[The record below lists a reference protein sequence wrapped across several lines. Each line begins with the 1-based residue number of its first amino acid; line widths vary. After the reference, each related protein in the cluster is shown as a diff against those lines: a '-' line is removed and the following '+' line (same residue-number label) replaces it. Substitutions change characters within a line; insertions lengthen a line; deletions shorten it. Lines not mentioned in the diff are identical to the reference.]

1 MLLAR
6 SKKISGPSSSSFNPS
21 TGCCSGNARL
31 LSRMHYDAS
40 ILLVNDYE
48 FIRTILERTLQQL
61 GYQNLRM
68 AADGVDA
75 LHLLRTRPVDLVI
88 TDYHMPEMDGIGLF
102 QSMQQDP
109 VLAKIPVLLISGVP
123 TEKFVTQA
131 LAIGIQSTLNK
142 PFRAEQLDLEIQS
155 LLTQS
160 LS

>member
-1 MLLAR
+1 
-6 SKKISGPSSSSFNPS
+6 
-21 TGCCSGNARL
+21 
-31 LSRMHYDAS
+31 MHYDAS
-40 ILLVNDYE
+40 ILLVDDYE
-48 FIRTILERTLQQL
+48 FIRTILERMLQQL

-102 QSMQQDP
+102 QSTQQDH

-142 PFRAEQLDLEIQS
+142 PFRAEQLDQEIQS
-155 LLTQS
+155 LLTRS
-160 LS
+160 LA

>member
-1 MLLAR
+1 
-6 SKKISGPSSSSFNPS
+6 
-21 TGCCSGNARL
+21 
-31 LSRMHYDAS
+31 MHYDAS
-40 ILLVNDYE
+40 ILLVDDYE
-48 FIRTILERTLQQL
+48 FIRTILERMLQQL

-109 VLAKIPVLLISGVP
+109 ALARIPVLLISGVP
-123 TEKFVTQA
+123 TAKFVTQA
-131 LAIGIQSTLNK
+131 LAMEIQSTLNQS
-142 PFRAEQLDLEIQS
+142 FRAEQLDQEIQS

>member
-1 MLLAR
+1 
-6 SKKISGPSSSSFNPS
+6 
-21 TGCCSGNARL
+21 
-31 LSRMHYDAS
+31 MHYDAS
-40 ILLVNDYE
+40 ILLVDDYE
-48 FIRTILERTLQQL
+48 FIRTILERMLQQL

-109 VLAKIPVLLISGVP
+109 VLLISGVP

-142 PFRAEQLDLEIQS
+142 PFRAEQLDQEIQS
-155 LLTQS
+155 LLTRS

>member
-1 MLLAR
+1 
-6 SKKISGPSSSSFNPS
+6 
-21 TGCCSGNARL
+21 
-31 LSRMHYDAS
+31 MHYDAS
-40 ILLVNDYE
+40 ILLVDDYE
-48 FIRTILERTLQQL
+48 FIRTILERMLQQL

-109 VLAKIPVLLISGVP
+109 ALARIPVLLISGVP

-142 PFRAEQLDLEIQS
+142 PFCAEQLDQEIQS
-155 LLTQS
+155 LLTRS

>member
-1 MLLAR
+1 
-6 SKKISGPSSSSFNPS
+6 
-21 TGCCSGNARL
+21 
-31 LSRMHYDAS
+31 MHYDAS
-40 ILLVNDYE
+40 ILLVDDYE
-48 FIRTILERTLQQL
+48 FIRTILERMLQQL

-75 LHLLRTRPVDLVI
+75 LHLLRTRPTDLVI

-102 QSMQQDP
+102 QAMQQDP

-123 TEKFVTQA
+123 TEKFATQA

-142 PFRAEQLDLEIQS
+142 PFRAEQLDQEIQS
-155 LLTQS
+155 LLTRS

>member
-1 MLLAR
+1 
-6 SKKISGPSSSSFNPS
+6 
-21 TGCCSGNARL
+21 
-31 LSRMHYDAS
+31 MHYDAS
-40 ILLVNDYE
+40 ILLVDDYE
-48 FIRTILERTLQQL
+48 FIRTILERMLQQL

-109 VLAKIPVLLISGVP
+109 DLAKIPVLLISGVP
-123 TEKFVTQA
+123 TGKFATQT
-131 LAIGIQSTLNK
+131 LATGIQSTLNK
-142 PFRAEQLDLEIQS
+142 PFRAEQLDQEIQS

>member
-1 MLLAR
+1 
-6 SKKISGPSSSSFNPS
+6 
-21 TGCCSGNARL
+21 
-31 LSRMHYDAS
+31 MHYDAS
-40 ILLVNDYE
+40 ILLVDDYE
-48 FIRTILERTLQQL
+48 FIRTILERMLQQL

-123 TEKFVTQA
+123 TEKFATQA
-131 LAIGIQSTLNK
+131 LAMGIQSNLNK
-142 PFRAEQLDLEIQS
+142 PFRAEQLDQEIQS
-155 LLTQS
+155 LLTRS

>member
-1 MLLAR
+1 
-6 SKKISGPSSSSFNPS
+6 
-21 TGCCSGNARL
+21 
-31 LSRMHYDAS
+31 MHYDAS
-40 ILLVNDYE
+40 ILLVDDYE
-48 FIRTILERTLQQL
+48 FIQTILERMLQQL

-75 LHLLRTRPVDLVI
+75 LHLLRTRPIDLVI

-109 VLAKIPVLLISGVP
+109 VLAKIPILLISGVP
-123 TEKFVTQA
+123 TEKFATQA
-131 LAIGIQSTLNK
+131 LAMEIQSTLNQS
-142 PFRAEQLDLEIQS
+142 FRVEQLDQEIQS

>member
-1 MLLAR
+1 
-6 SKKISGPSSSSFNPS
+6 
-21 TGCCSGNARL
+21 
-31 LSRMHYDAS
+31 MHYDAS
-40 ILLVNDYE
+40 ILLVDDYE
-48 FIRTILERTLQQL
+48 FIRTILERMLQQL

-88 TDYHMPEMDGIGLF
+88 TDYHMPEMDGTDLF

-131 LAIGIQSTLNK
+131 LATGIQSTLNK
-142 PFRAEQLDLEIQS
+142 PFRAEQLDQEIQS

>member
-1 MLLAR
+1 
-6 SKKISGPSSSSFNPS
+6 
-21 TGCCSGNARL
+21 
-31 LSRMHYDAS
+31 MHYDAS
-40 ILLVNDYE
+40 ILLVDDYE
-48 FIRTILERTLQQL
+48 FIRTILERMLQQL

-131 LAIGIQSTLNK
+131 PAIGIQSTLNK
-142 PFRAEQLDLEIQS
+142 PFRAEQLDQEIQS
-155 LLTQS
+155 LLTRS

>member
-1 MLLAR
+1 M
-6 SKKISGPSSSSFNPS
+6 
-21 TGCCSGNARL
+21 
-31 LSRMHYDAS
+31 D
-40 ILLVNDYE
+40 DYE
-48 FIRTILERTLQQL
+48 FIRTILERMLQQL

-109 VLAKIPVLLISGVP
+109 VLAKISVLLISGVP

-142 PFRAEQLDLEIQS
+142 PFRAEQLDQEIQS
-155 LLTQS
+155 LLTRS

>member
-1 MLLAR
+1 
-6 SKKISGPSSSSFNPS
+6 
-21 TGCCSGNARL
+21 
-31 LSRMHYDAS
+31 MHYDAS
-40 ILLVNDYE
+40 ILLVDDYE
-48 FIRTILERTLQQL
+48 FIRTILERMLQQL
-61 GYQNLRM
+61 GYQNLCM

-102 QSMQQDP
+102 QAMQQDP
-109 VLAKIPVLLISGVP
+109 VLAKIPILLISGVP

-142 PFRAEQLDLEIQS
+142 PFRAEQLDQEIQS
-155 LLTQS
+155 LLTRP

>member
-1 MLLAR
+1 
-6 SKKISGPSSSSFNPS
+6 
-21 TGCCSGNARL
+21 
-31 LSRMHYDAS
+31 MHYDAS
-40 ILLVNDYE
+40 ILLVDDYE
-48 FIRTILERTLQQL
+48 FIRTILERMLQQL

-123 TEKFVTQA
+123 IEKFATQA
-131 LAIGIQSTLNK
+131 LAMGIQSTLSK
-142 PFRAEQLDLEIQS
+142 PFRAEQLDQEIQS
-155 LLTQS
+155 LLTRS

>member
-1 MLLAR
+1 
-6 SKKISGPSSSSFNPS
+6 
-21 TGCCSGNARL
+21 
-31 LSRMHYDAS
+31 MHYDAS
-40 ILLVNDYE
+40 ILLVDDYE
-48 FIRTILERTLQQL
+48 FIRTILERMLQQL

-102 QSMQQDP
+102 QAMQQDP

-123 TEKFVTQA
+123 TEKFAAQA

-142 PFRAEQLDLEIQS
+142 PFRAEQLDQEIQS
-155 LLTQS
+155 LLTRS

>member
-1 MLLAR
+1 
-6 SKKISGPSSSSFNPS
+6 
-21 TGCCSGNARL
+21 
-31 LSRMHYDAS
+31 MHYDAS
-40 ILLVNDYE
+40 ILLVDDYE
-48 FIRTILERTLQQL
+48 FIRTILERMLQQL

-131 LAIGIQSTLNK
+131 LAIGIQGTLNK
-142 PFRAEQLDLEIQS
+142 PFRAEKLDQEIQS
-155 LLTQS
+155 LLTRS

>member
-1 MLLAR
+1 
-6 SKKISGPSSSSFNPS
+6 
-21 TGCCSGNARL
+21 
-31 LSRMHYDAS
+31 MHYDAS
-40 ILLVNDYE
+40 VLPVDDYE
-48 FIRTILERTLQQL
+48 FIRTILERMLQQL

-123 TEKFVTQA
+123 TEKFATQA
-131 LAIGIQSTLNK
+131 LAMGIQSTLNK
-142 PFRAEQLDLEIQS
+142 PFRAEQLDQEIQS

>member
-1 MLLAR
+1 MY
-6 SKKISGPSSSSFNPS
+6 
-21 TGCCSGNARL
+21 
-31 LSRMHYDAS
+31 YDAS
-40 ILLVNDYE
+40 ILLVDDYK
-48 FIRTILERTLQQL
+48 FIRTILERMLQQL
-61 GYQNLRM
+61 GYQNLCM

-75 LHLLRTRPVDLVI
+75 LHLLRTRPIDLVI

-131 LAIGIQSTLNK
+131 LAVGVQSTLIN
-142 PFRAEQLDLEIQS
+142 PFRAEQMDQKIQY

-160 LS
+160 FFWKCCELSCC

>member
-1 MLLAR
+1 
-6 SKKISGPSSSSFNPS
+6 
-21 TGCCSGNARL
+21 
-31 LSRMHYDAS
+31 MHYDAS
-40 ILLVNDYE
+40 ILLVDDYE
-48 FIRTILERTLQQL
+48 FIRTILERMLQQL

-68 AADGVDA
+68 AADGADA

-88 TDYHMPEMDGIGLF
+88 TDYHMPEMEGTDLF

-123 TEKFVTQA
+123 TEKFATQA
-131 LAIGIQSTLNK
+131 LATGIQSTLNK
-142 PFRAEQLDLEIQS
+142 PFRAEQLDQEIQS

>member
-1 MLLAR
+1 
-6 SKKISGPSSSSFNPS
+6 
-21 TGCCSGNARL
+21 
-31 LSRMHYDAS
+31 MHYDAS
-40 ILLVNDYE
+40 ILLVDDYE
-48 FIRTILERTLQQL
+48 FIRTILERMLQQL

-88 TDYHMPEMDGIGLF
+88 TDYHMPEMDGIDLF
-102 QSMQQDP
+102 RSMQQGT

-123 TEKFVTQA
+123 TAKFVTQA

-142 PFRAEQLDLEIQS
+142 PFRAEQLDQEIQS
-155 LLTQS
+155 LLTRS